1 MKIFFRKG
9 GRGRGH
15 PPVSPGGGRGGWP
28 PACISAG
35 PVPGGNTSSAAY
47 LQNAPCQRAPTDRH
61 LAGAPAA
68 KLPPSH
74 PPTFPVSADVMVPP
88 ARVDKCPRPP
98 LFPVSPGRCGC
109 PRPRLLVRRGEGR
122 FPCTVPRRPA
132 LPVLPCALPHPHASH
147 SLCTFPAPPR
157 ASPHSP
163 CSPAPSLTHTP
174 PTPSAPPLHLPCT
187 APHPPRRPALPTPPR
202 ASLRPPSPTR
212 LPLPLHLPLHRP
224 APPTP
229 PFPAPVPTP
238 SPRHL
243 PPLPANLPKPSD
255 PRHIFFSFFYIFCHN
270 FGDSAPEIPKS
281 ASLFC
286 VFMQFDQNIRK
297 NKALFQGLTLH
308 FFLYFPGFYVV
319 LLVLISCH
327 GEIKK
332 KRV

>member
-1 MKIFFRKG
+1 MSWYRPQEWISVLDRLFFRSHRDG
-9 GRGRGH
+9 
-15 PPVSPGGGRGGWP
+15 
-28 PACISAG
+28 AAA
-35 PVPGGNTSSAAY
+35 PVPGCLCGVGKGTS
-47 LQNAPCQRAPTDRH
+47 L
-61 LAGAPAA
+61 
-68 KLPPSH
+68 
-74 PPTFPVSADVMVPP
+74 
-88 ARVDKCPRPP
+88 
-98 LFPVSPGRCGC
+98 
-109 PRPRLLVRRGEGR
+109 
-122 FPCTVPRRPA
+122 
-132 LPVLPCALPHPHASH
+132 
-147 SLCTFPAPPR
+147 APPR
-157 ASPHSP
+157 ASPAPPRASP

-174 PTPSAPPLHLPCT
+174 PTPSAPS
-187 APHPPRRPALPTPPR
+187 PHPPRRPALP
-202 ASLRPPSPTR
+202 S
-212 LPLPLHLPLHRP
+212 
-224 APPTP
+224 P

>member
-1 MKIFFRKG
+1 MSWYRPQEWISVPDRLFFRSHRDG
-9 GRGRGH
+9 
-15 PPVSPGGGRGGWP
+15 
-28 PACISAG
+28 AAA
-35 PVPGGNTSSAAY
+35 PVPGCLCGVGKGASP
-47 LQNAPCQRAPTDRH
+47 APPRASP
-61 LAGAPAA
+61 AP
-68 KLPPSH
+68 
-74 PPTFPVSADVMVPP
+74 
-88 ARVDKCPRPP
+88 
-98 LFPVSPGRCGC
+98 
-109 PRPRLLVRRGEGR
+109 
-122 FPCTVPRRPA
+122 
-132 LPVLPCALPHPHASH
+132 PCALPHPHASH
-147 SLCTFPAPPR
+147 SLCTFPCTAPR
-157 ASPHSP
+157 F
-163 CSPAPSLTHTP
+163 
-174 PTPSAPPLHLPCT
+174 PCT
-187 APHPPRRPALPTPPR
+187 ALRCPCTAPRRPALP
-202 ASLRPPSPTR
+202 
-212 LPLPLHLPLHRP
+212 LHRP
-224 APPTP
+224 ALPSP

-319 LLVLISCH
+319 LLVLISRH

>member
-157 ASPHSP
+157 TPHAAFPGPRTDAFPATSP
-163 CSPAPSLTHTP
+163 PS
-174 PTPSAPPLHLPCT
+174 SGKFAK
-187 APHPPRRPALPTPPR
+187 AVRPASHFL
-202 ASLRPPSPTR
+202 L
-212 LPLPLHLPLHRP
+212 
-224 APPTP
+224 
-229 PFPAPVPTP
+229 
-238 SPRHL
+238 
-243 PPLPANLPKPSD
+243 
-255 PRHIFFSFFYIFCHN
+255 
-270 FGDSAPEIPKS
+270 
-281 ASLFC
+281 LF
-286 VFMQFDQNIRK
+286 
-297 NKALFQGLTLH
+297 LH
-308 FFLYFPGFYVV
+308 FLPQFRRFGPRNP
-319 LLVLISCH
+319 
-327 GEIKK
+327 K
-332 KRV
+332 KRQPFLCVYAV

>member
-1 MKIFFRKG
+1 
-9 GRGRGH
+9 
-15 PPVSPGGGRGGWP
+15 
-28 PACISAG
+28 
-35 PVPGGNTSSAAY
+35 
-47 LQNAPCQRAPTDRH
+47 
-61 LAGAPAA
+61 
-68 KLPPSH
+68 
-74 PPTFPVSADVMVPP
+74 MVPP

-122 FPCTVPRRPA
+122 FPCTAPRFPHAAPRFPCTALRPPSPTRLPLSA
-132 LPVLPCALPHPHASH
+132 PSPTPPRAAPLPVL
-147 SLCTFPAPPR
+147 
-157 ASPHSP
+157 
-163 CSPAPSLTHTP
+163 PAPSLTHTP
-174 PTPSAPPLHLPCT
+174 PTPSAPSLHRPS
-187 APHPPRRPALPTPPR
+187 PPRSPC
-202 ASLRPPSPTR
+202 SLRPPSPTR
-212 LPLPLHLPLHRP
+212 LPLSLHLPLHRP
-224 APPTP
+224 APPCTAPRFPCTALRPPSP

-255 PRHIFFSFFYIFCHN
+255 PCHIFFSFFYIFCHN

-319 LLVLISCH
+319 LLVLISRH